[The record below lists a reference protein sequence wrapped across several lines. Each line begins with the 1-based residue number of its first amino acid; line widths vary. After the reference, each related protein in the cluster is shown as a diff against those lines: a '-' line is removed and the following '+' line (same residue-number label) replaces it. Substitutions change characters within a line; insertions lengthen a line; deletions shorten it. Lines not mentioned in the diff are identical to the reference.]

1 MRINKALWGVVA
13 RDLNIIL
20 ANNLSPSN
28 VKPRQKITSKQAEMV
43 ALGVG
48 AIQRE
53 LKLSQLNH
61 PCADLSLM
69 VERRS
74 TTKQDHSNQ

>member
-1 MRINKALWGVVA
+1 M
-13 RDLNIIL
+13 
-20 ANNLSPSN
+20 SN
-28 VKPRQKITSKQAEMV
+28 QDKKITSKQAEMV
-43 ALGVG
+43 VLGVG

-69 VERRS
+69 VES
-74 TTKQDHSNQ
+74 

>member
-1 MRINKALWGVVA
+1 MCLYLRVLLVYNKRGTL
-13 RDLNIIL
+13 LQ
-20 ANNLSPSN
+20 

-69 VERRS
+69 VESKS
-74 TTKQDHSNQ
+74 TTKQDHSNH

>member
-1 MRINKALWGVVA
+1 M
-13 RDLNIIL
+13 
-20 ANNLSPSN
+20 SN
-28 VKPRQKITSKQAEMV
+28 QDKKITSKQAEMV
-43 ALGVG
+43 GLGVG

-69 VERRS
+69 VESRS
-74 TTKQDHSNQ
+74 TTKQDHSNH

>member
-1 MRINKALWGVVA
+1 M
-13 RDLNIIL
+13 
-20 ANNLSPSN
+20 SN
-28 VKPRQKITSKQAEMV
+28 QDKKITSKQAEMV

-61 PCADLSLM
+61 PCADLMSLI
-69 VERRS
+69 VESRS
-74 TTKQDHSNQ
+74 TTKQDHSNH

>member
-1 MRINKALWGVVA
+1 MRLNKALCGVVA

-28 VKPRQKITSKQAEMV
+28 VKPRQKIISKQAEMV

-69 VERRS
+69 VESKS
-74 TTKQDHSNQ
+74 TTKQDHSNH

>member
-1 MRINKALWGVVA
+1 MRLNKALCGVVA
-13 RDLNIIL
+13 RDLIIIL

-28 VKPRQKITSKQAEMV
+28 VKPRQKIISKQAEMV

-69 VERRS
+69 VESRS
-74 TTKQDHSNQ
+74 TTKQDHSNH

>member
-1 MRINKALWGVVA
+1 MRLNKALCGVLA

-28 VKPRQKITSKQAEMV
+28 VKPRQKIISKQAEMV

-69 VERRS
+69 VESKS
-74 TTKQDHSNQ
+74 TTKQDHSNH

>member
-1 MRINKALWGVVA
+1 MRLNKALWGVVT

-20 ANNLSPSN
+20 GNNLSPSN

-69 VERRS
+69 VESRS
-74 TTKQDHSNQ
+74 TTKQDHSNH

>member
-1 MRINKALWGVVA
+1 MSNQDKK
-13 RDLNIIL
+13 II
-20 ANNLSPSN
+20 
-28 VKPRQKITSKQAEMV
+28 SKQAEMV

-61 PCADLSLM
+61 PCADLSLL
-69 VERRS
+69 VESRS
-74 TTKQDHSNQ
+74 TTKQVHTNH